1 MQTDTNSDYIIVN
14 LPEGTKLTK
23 RPMQSLKPNEMSDRQ
38 FLGWNIQ
45 TRSQLVEDLY
55 YTCRQNGDIL
65 EELLDE
71 YVYLLKDNTD
81 RLDVLANYVKEE
93 DIIHG

>member
-1 MQTDTNSDYIIVN
+1 MTTENKS
-14 LPEGTKLTK
+14 LT
-23 RPMQSLKPNEMSDRQ
+23 PGEMNDRQ

-55 YTCRQNGDIL
+55 YLCRQNGEIL

-71 YVYLLKDNTD
+71 YVYELRDNVE
-81 RLDVLANYVKEE
+81 RLDQLQSYVEAE
-93 DIIHG
+93 DIIHN

>member
-1 MQTDTNSDYIIVN
+1 MTT
-14 LPEGTKLTK
+14 
-23 RPMQSLKPNEMSDRQ
+23 DRQ

-55 YTCRQNGDIL
+55 YLCRENGEIL

-71 YVYLLKDNTD
+71 YVYELRDNIK
-81 RLDVLANYVKEE
+81 RLDELQSYVDKE
-93 DIIHG
+93 DIIHN

>member
-1 MQTDTNSDYIIVN
+1 MTTENKS
-14 LPEGTKLTK
+14 LT
-23 RPMQSLKPNEMSDRQ
+23 PGEMNARQ

-55 YTCRQNGDIL
+55 YLCRQNGEIL

-71 YVYLLKDNTD
+71 YVYELRDNVK
-81 RLDVLANYVKEE
+81 RLDELQSYVEAE
-93 DIIHG
+93 DIIHN